1 MEKIVSWIVVADG
14 GNAKIFVS
22 EGPGKGLRPLPE
34 EARDAELH
42 SAGRDILTERPGRS
56 FDSVGGGR
64 HAMEPPSDA
73 RRAEKVAFLSTL
85 AAHLGDCALSGRFA
99 RLVLVAEPR
108 ALGAL
113 RQHLPDAAQKKV
125 HGEIAKNLTKATT
138 EEVAQHVGTLL
149 AI

>member
-1 MEKIVSWIVVADG
+1 MGKIISWIVVADG
-14 GNAKIFVS
+14 GRAKIFVN
-22 EGPGKGLRPLPE
+22 EGPGKGLHLLPGE
-34 EARDAELH
+34 EYDAALPA
-42 SAGRDILTERPGRS
+42 AGRDILTDRPGRS

-85 AAHLGDCALSGRFA
+85 ATYLGDCALSGRFA

-125 HGEIAKNLTKATT
+125 HGELAKDLTKATT
-138 EEVAQHVGTLL
+138 EEVAGHIGTVL